1 MATDDSMSDDVFED
15 DTTDIKSRLDYNHD
29 DGLHIGPNDL
39 EFRTPSPTGY
49 PGFKPPREA
58 LRLYALQSEYFN
70 EQVNFVVIFFM
81 FFHIFFQIFF
91 AERWRR

>member
-39 EFRTPSPTGY
+39 DFRTPSPTGY

-70 EQVNFVVIFFM
+70 EQVNGYLVGFFFLNICSC
-81 FFHIFFQIFF
+81 FFFIL
-91 AERWRR
+91 

>member
-39 EFRTPSPTGY
+39 DFRTPSPTGY

-70 EQVNFVVIFFM
+70 EQVNFYFFWIM
-81 FFHIFFQIFF
+81 FFLFYCSFLFL
-91 AERWRR
+91 